1 MRLAIKEF
9 DKLCVRPTVVITTI
23 SRNGIPNAA
32 PFSYTSPVSSKPPR
46 FGFACGIKHDT
57 WRNVMENGEF
67 VVNFVGEEFGP
78 LMNILERD
86 FPYEV
91 SEIEKAALTAEKSK
105 VVRPP
110 RIKEAYAWL
119 ECRMEDHLGTW
130 IVGQVLEVGTK
141 NSYFEEVIDVEKA
154 KPLNH
159 IYGEYFVTEMKVRK
173 FKRA

>member
-1 MRLAIKEF
+1 
-9 DKLCVRPTVVITTI
+9 
-23 SRNGIPNAA
+23 
-32 PFSYTSPVSSKPPR
+32 
-46 FGFACGIKHDT
+46 
-57 WRNVMENGEF
+57 MENGEF

-78 LMNILERD
+78 LMQILERD

-91 SEIEKAALTAEKSK
+91 SEIEKAGLTAEKSK

-130 IVGQVLEVGTK
+130 IVGQVLEAEIK
-141 NSYFEEVIDVEKA
+141 DEYLKEVIDVEKA

-159 IYGEYFVTEMKVRK
+159 IYGEYFATEMKVRK

>member
-1 MRLAIKEF
+1 LKLAGKEF
-9 DKLCVRPTVVITTI
+9 YKVCVRPTVVIATI

-32 PFSYTSPVSSKPPR
+32 PFSWTSPVSSEPPR
-46 FGFACGIKHDT
+46 FGFACSVKHDT
-57 WRNVMENGEF
+57 WRNIMENGEF

-78 LMNILERD
+78 LMHILERD

-91 SEIEKAALTAEKSK
+91 SEIEKAGLTAEKSK

-130 IVGQVLEVGTK
+130 IVGQVLEAEIK
-141 NSYFEEVIDVEKA
+141 DEYLKEVIDVEKA

-159 IYGEYFVTEMKVRK
+159 IYGEYFATEMKVRK